1 MKQVLLGISF
11 VILVFTTPFMIVAC
25 DDPATVSATNKVNL
39 SGDGEEI
46 GTLKD
51 GRKVVRF
58 AVERPNDHTHY
69 VYVVSDGSSVTENH
83 LEGGKHKTNKAT
95 VVIDGKEYIE
105 KPLVEKP

>member
-1 MKQVLLGISF
+1 MKHLLLLALSVLAL
-11 VILVFTTPFMIVAC
+11 TAC
-25 DDPATVSATNKVNL
+25 DDPAIVNATNKTQL

-58 AVERPNDHTHY
+58 AVDRVNERTHY

-83 LEGGKHKTNKAT
+83 STGGKHPKTETT

-105 KPLVEKP
+105 KPAIENP